1 MDTDGVDTDCVDVGG
16 VVVDGAGKFPD
27 RKFPSGCHT
36 RRHQR
41 YLPARNSPG
50 ASAATSTPSSP
61 SSTMEKTRMMSEAV
75 VESQKQR
82 EVRERKWWSE

>member
-1 MDTDGVDTDCVDVGG
+1 VDA
-16 VVVDGAGKFPD
+16 DGAG
-27 RKFPSGCHT
+27 KFPSGCHT